1 MSRRPRDRQ
10 ASWGRRAGVPVAVAV
25 VVAVEGPLVAAGAAG
40 LGRLVAQDSAG
51 TSSATAGSP
60 SVPSVTPAAPARST
74 RTATRPLAVSGV
86 GVGRQRFGAGADA
99 VVAAVSARLGEP
111 DATGTP
117 QRYVRI
123 AGADGWFE
131 DGGDPISP
139 SWRHRFTSVTC
150 WDVLCLVFGGADRK
164 GLRLRGWVL
173 AERGGAGVEQPLH
186 PVDVH
191 LAGTGLR
198 LGDRRE
204 RGTPGL
210 PWDGRRGRGGRL
222 GHCPRDPLARG
233 VRRGRRLAAL
243 GCVGLHPSGTGACR
257 CPGDPAL
264 RGEGPEPGC
273 C

>member
-25 VVAVEGPLVAAGAAG
+25 VVAVALVAAGAAG

-111 DATGTP
+111 DTTGTP
-117 QRYVRI
+117 RSATSGSPVRT
-123 AGADGWFE
+123 AGSRTVGTRSPRA
-131 DGGDPISP
+131 GGTG
-139 SWRHRFTSVTC
+139 FTSVTC

-198 LGDRRE
+198 LGDRWERLHAAYPGTVVAGGE
-204 RGTPGL
+204 GASVTVRGTPWPGVSDGVGDWRL
-210 PWDGRRGRGGRL
+210 SGAWDYTRPAQAPAGARVTRL
-222 GHCPRDPLARG
+222 
-233 VRRGRRLAAL
+233 
-243 GCVGLHPSGTGACR
+243 SG
-257 CPGDPAL
+257 
-264 RGEGPEPGC
+264 GEGPEPGC

>member
-25 VVAVEGPLVAAGAAG
+25 VVAVALVAAGAAG

-198 LGDRRE
+198 LGDRWERLHAAYPGTVVAGGE
-204 RGTPGL
+204 GASVTVRGTPWPGVSDGVGDWRL
-210 PWDGRRGRGGRL
+210 SGAWDHTRPAQAPAGARVTRL
-222 GHCPRDPLARG
+222 
-233 VRRGRRLAAL
+233 
-243 GCVGLHPSGTGACR
+243 SG
-257 CPGDPAL
+257 
-264 RGEGPEPGC
+264 GEGPEPGC